1 MMTFPFYL
9 KYSQIAHSGILA
21 GLEYRCTH
29 GVDSVR
35 EARNLLEKLIA
46 AQPEVTFRNPRV
58 VDNQKGLV
66 ANLLVANDAIA
77 VDYPEDRF

>member
-1 MMTFPFYL
+1 MMFPFYL

-29 GVDSVR
+29 GVETIR
-35 EARNLLEKLIA
+35 EARDLLEKLIA

-58 VDNQKGLV
+58 VNNQKGLV
-66 ANLLVANDAIA
+66 ANLLVADDIID
-77 VDYPEDRF
+77 VDYPADRL